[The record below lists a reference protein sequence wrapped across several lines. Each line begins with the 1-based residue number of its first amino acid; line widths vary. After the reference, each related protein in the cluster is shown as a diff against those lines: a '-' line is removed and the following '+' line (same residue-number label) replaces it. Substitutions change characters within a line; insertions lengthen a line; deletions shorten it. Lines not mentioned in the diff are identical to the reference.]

1 MNDISTI
8 PTRLYES
15 FLLTFH
21 VLCFFLLFHSRVI
34 IVAVDVAVIDYDKS
48 VHSIEL
54 LWLYKLVY
62 LGIVCGECI

>member
-1 MNDISTI
+1 M
-8 PTRLYES
+8 
-15 FLLTFH
+15 LTCR